1 MYRTL
6 IQLADGTEISSGS
19 GKNMNVRKCTLTQC
33 CNSGEELTIGSV
45 CSACSELTLQVPDN
59 TIRCNEAFTLFRVD
73 DAGNTRQIGVFTP
86 QKPQKAGDC
95 LWKVTAY
102 DNVSKLDVD
111 LTQWLIDNIALLHDP
126 RDFVGA
132 VCNQCGVRF
141 KETGFYYH
149 DYHYIPCFE
158 PNGPVTGRKLLQ
170 WVAEFCGYFCV
181 ADPEGNIRF
190 KWYRDST
197 TIDLSGSGEAFR
209 YKGKWKLYNEIL
221 PCDGVRI
228 VFEKGTVQYPFRE
241 INNPYIIKDNP
252 IFERLRESGWNS
264 PAQLL
269 VEKLED
275 LDAICSYGG
284 GSSYLGAC
292 EVTISSGE
300 DIEVGDIIIADK
312 QLPEQDEHP
321 NYIYMIVMTKKT
333 TGQQC
338 TLKCTGSYR
347 RSTK

>member
-6 IQLADGTEISSGS
+6 IRLSDGTEISSGS

-59 TIRCNEAFTLFRVD
+59 TIRYNEAFTLFRVD

-86 QKPQKAGDC
+86 QKPQKSGDR

-126 RDFVGA
+126 RDFVNA

-141 KETGFYYH
+141 KYTGFNYN
-149 DYHYIPCFE
+149 DYHYIPYFE
-158 PNGPVTGRKLLQ
+158 PNGQVTGRKLLQ

-181 ADPEGNIRF
+181 ADPEGNICF
-190 KWYRDST
+190 KWYRDAT
-197 TIDLSGSGEAFR
+197 TTDLTDTEKWFF
-209 YKGKWKLYNEIL
+209 YMGKRKFGNQIL
-221 PCDGVRI
+221 PCDGVRVI
-228 VFEKGTVQYPFRE
+228 FEHGALQYPFRE
-241 INNPYIIKDNP
+241 ITNPYIIKDNP
-252 IFERLRESGWNS
+252 IFERLKENGWNY
-264 PAQLL
+264 PAQRLA
-269 VEKLED
+269 EKLED
-275 LDAICSYGG
+275 LYAICSYGG
-284 GSSYLGAC
+284 GSSHLGAC
-292 EVTISSGE
+292 EVTIPAGE

-312 QLPEQDEHP
+312 QLPEQDEKP
-321 NYIYMIVMTKKT
+321 NYSYMIVMTKKT